1 MGPSPQPQSRTE
13 KVVGHPARTSKFLLK
28 SRVLDAD
35 EGARDWVEIFSF
47 VGSRSAKQCR
57 ERWHQVLDHQLNHDP
72 ITWEEGDF
80 ILKWV
85 ARKGQQ
91 WAEITRQ
98 LRGRSDNAV
107 KNWYNGVQKKSK
119 RRESALEL
127 QRQNAS
133 QREDSHQVPLPVP
146 NLARPLPSVECP
158 SLPRHSAHARLPKD
172 WHLSRLLSPSGSD
185 LGESG
190 ENLSYTT
197 SPAAEW
203 PRSPVIPHSQEPPRQ
218 GQCVWYK
225 RGLTMDRCTG
235 AAATHSGGTQEK
247 SEFAAEGL

>member
-35 EGARDWVEIFSF
+35 EGARDWVEVSSF

-57 ERWHQVLDHQLNHDP
+57 ESWHQVLDPQLNHDP

-91 WAEITRQ
+91 WAEIARQ

-119 RRESALEL
+119 CRESALEL

-158 SLPRHSAHARLPKD
+158 SPPRHSAQA
-172 WHLSRLLSPSGSD
+172 SRSFTKGLALVAS
-185 LGESG
+185 LV
-190 ENLSYTT
+190 
-197 SPAAEW
+197 A
-203 PRSPVIPHSQEPPRQ
+203 
-218 GQCVWYK
+218 VWI
-225 RGLTMDRCTG
+225 
-235 AAATHSGGTQEK
+235 
-247 SEFAAEGL
+247 